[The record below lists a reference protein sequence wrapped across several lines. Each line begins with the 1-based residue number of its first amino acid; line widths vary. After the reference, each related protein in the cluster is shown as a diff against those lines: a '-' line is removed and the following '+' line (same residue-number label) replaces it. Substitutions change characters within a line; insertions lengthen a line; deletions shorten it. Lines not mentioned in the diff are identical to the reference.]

1 MRSLAFSLE
10 RSELTVSG
18 GPVWTPV
25 PVGRVEEK
33 GLTETAPR
41 SSCSLRR
48 VPVFSDLFDSVGSP
62 KRRIW
67 VRVVVGVGR
76 RTGGGGGGEGRPDL
90 SGREGE
96 DLRGDCRGLG
106 LIGFLS
112 RFKQRVGGRK

>member
-1 MRSLAFSLE
+1 MRSFVFSLK
-10 RSELTVSG
+10 RSELTVSE

-62 KRRIW
+62 KRRTW

-76 RTGGGGGGEGRPDL
+76 RTGEVVEERAEPI
-90 SGREGE
+90 S
-96 DLRGDCRGLG
+96 
-106 LIGFLS
+106 
-112 RFKQRVGGRK
+112 VGGRVETSGATVEALG